1 MVIDLSESALQHVFG
16 ALIDV
21 SQQRV
26 AQLVADGVLPAG
38 ATYGDWLKAYATR
51 LREQAAGRA
60 SGEIGGLDLVQERA
74 ALAREQRVGYEIK
87 NAVARGDFAPIAA
100 LASVLATA
108 SQAVVDRF
116 DMLPGQIKKVC
127 PDLPE
132 AVRTQIDTTIA
143 EARNEW
149 VSSTASL
156 VVKQIEAMEIDA
168 DDDLAGALEA
178 GEG

>member
-1 MVIDLSESALQHVFG
+1 MNLDQPILQSDFA
-16 ALIDV
+16 ALIGV
-21 SQQRV
+21 SEASVSSWVSRGSLERGQTGQQ
-26 AQLVADGVLPAG
+26 
-38 ATYGDWLKAYATR
+38 WLWSYCAS

-74 ALAREQRVGYEIK
+74 ALAREQRLGYEIK
-87 NAVARGDFAPIAA
+87 NAVARGEFAPIAA

-127 PDLPE
+127 PDLPDV
-132 AVRTQIDTTIA
+132 VRTQIDTTIA

-156 VVKQIEAMEIDA
+156 VVKQIEAMEIDDEKMAAAIEA
-168 DDDLAGALEA
+168 D
-178 GEG
+178 EGLP